1 MSGEGWVLMTFPPGS
16 WSDVWGLVLKRLVIR
31 VEDRTG
37 MRHRPGRVSR
47 LGGAS
52 FPPSQ
57 GLGVDVW

>member
-1 MSGEGWVLMTFPPGS
+1 MTFPPGS